1 MFVNLASFK
10 AVFNS
15 SLTIYL
21 NFTKELTSSRDIQ
34 PCTSDIYKSTSKHVL
49 KTQNLNLNLN
59 FNVHVLSHQ

>member
-1 MFVNLASFK
+1 MFINLASSK

-34 PCTSDIYKSTSKHVL
+34 PCTSDIYKSTSKHVI
-49 KTQNLNLNLN
+49 KSQNL
-59 FNVHVLSHQ
+59 NVHVLSHQ